1 MFKSILTSLSK
12 MTKKI
17 IRLDLNGISLECQ
30 IKHNNKKLNNKKFL
44 KVKLIRHQKPLTLMR
59 YQLLEKMNPLN
70 LSHKSRKQN

>member
-12 MTKKI
+12 KTRKI
-17 IRLDLNGISLECQ
+17 IRLDLNGISPECQ

-44 KVKLIRHQKPLTLMR
+44 KVKLIRHQRPLTLMR
-59 YQLLEKMNPLN
+59 YQLLEKLNPLK